1 MFTEEALN
9 RFRNPKNAG
18 ELLNYNAVGKSGDP
32 ECSDVIEMFIKFE
45 KNKISDAKF
54 KVFGC
59 PGAVSTTDAYID
71 MIKGK
76 TVDEALK
83 ITEED
88 ISNALGGLPTSHM
101 HCSNLPMEAFRK
113 AVEDYRKN
121 DFK

>member
-1 MFTEEALN
+1 MFTEEALE

-18 ELLNYNAVGKSGDP
+18 YLNDYNSKGKSGDP
-32 ECSDVIEMFIKFE
+32 ECSDVIEMFIKF
-45 KNKISDAKF
+45 KQDKIIDAKF

-59 PGAVSTTDAYID
+59 PGAVSTTDIFID

-88 ISNALGGLPTSHM
+88 VSNALGGLPTSHM

-113 AVEDYRKN
+113 AVDDYKTRKR
-121 DFK
+121 